1 MTDKP
6 KEDILVSPEYATLEF
21 GDGYIALI
29 QGGKEEATSEGEK
42 VVDFTIKPSSS
53 LRKRY
58 DIKDNVLDR
67 NMNMTFRVKK
77 KDLVP
82 LNLFDDANKKWLYI
96 KNFNHDET
104 EISNIGWSLR
114 EQLTEAEKKVIILE
128 GENIWLSEQLQLA
141 KTNPSEFLKQGT
153 EVFEAVSSKMIDL
166 LKGRKDREDM

>member
-29 QGGKEEATSEGEK
+29 QGGKEEETNEGEK
-42 VVDFTIKPSSS
+42 VVDFLIKPSQL

-58 DIKDNVLDR
+58 DIKDNMLDQNR
-67 NMNMTFRVKK
+67 NMPFKVKR

-104 EISNIGWSLR
+104 EISKIGWSLR
-114 EQLTEAEKKVIILE
+114 EQLAEAEKRVVILE

-141 KTNPSEFLKQGT
+141 KTNPSEFLAQGA
-153 EVFEAVSSKMIDL
+153 EVFEKVSSKMIDL
-166 LKGRKDREDM
+166 LKGRKDREEM